1 MGISFLGLVIVIG
14 LVVIGLLVWGAVALM
29 KRS

>member
-1 MGISFLGLVIVIG
+1 MTISILGVVIVIG